1 MSSRRRV
8 GAFLSLA
15 IGMACAVESFAVT
28 SASAATLGGIST
40 RILTSVAV
48 NATSGAP
55 TVTVWENFD
64 AINATNIVGTKTD
77 GGAKTWSAP
86 RCSWTV
92 TSNRAVSTRADCP
105 LLVDSGNTSSIA
117 EVALARNGSTA
128 WDAGI
133 VLRSNATATTLLAV
147 EYTSASNGSVEL
159 WKYNGSWVSLGRT
172 TGLYPSGVATAP
184 ASVTLRVE
192 ALAPVAPATTTTVRA
207 RLDGTQR
214 LSFTLSAADHAIFAA
229 ATQSF
234 VGPYTYFDATTTF
247 DNFHLD
253 IP

>member
-1 MSSRRRV
+1 MIRRRHV
-8 GAFLSLA
+8 GRNVSPA
-15 IGMACAVESFAVT
+15 IGMVCAIAMSAAAP
-28 SASAATLGGIST
+28 ASAATLGGIGT

-55 TVTVWENFD
+55 TVVVWENFN
-64 AINATNIVGTKTD
+64 AANATNIVGTKTD

-92 TSNRAVSTRADCP
+92 ASNRAVSTRADCP

-117 EVALARNGSTA
+117 DINVARNGSTA

-133 VLRSNATATTLLAV
+133 VLRSNAAATTFLAG

-159 WKYNGSWVSLGRT
+159 WKYDGSWVSLSRT

-192 ALAPVAPATTTTVRA
+192 ALAPVAPATTTTIRA
-207 RLDGTQR
+207 SLDGTPR
-214 LSFTLSAADHAIFAA
+214 LSFTLTPSDHTLFAGAA
-229 ATQSF
+229 QSF